1 MPTTNENSLGEPII
15 FVGSNTLSYLHPSDR
30 DKSLYENHKSKPMG
44 TTTYKY
50 F

>member
-1 MPTTNENSLGEPII
+1 MNGDSLGEQVISIESKSPY
-15 FVGSNTLSYLHPSDR
+15 YLHPSVK
-30 DKSLYENHKSKPMG
+30 DKFLYENHKYKPMG